1 MYIRRDRS
9 NLHFGREGRNLHLRR
24 IAAIVLVLVGI
35 AGAFLRFESLQ
46 QWAINLIDTNATPT
60 ASAVELATQAEHYFQ
75 AGDLDAAVDSYRQA
89 VALEPDRMDIAFEFG
104 RALLYD
110 GYNGTR
116 YRERIDELNALA
128 MDAVE
133 RAPDDARARA
143 LLNLALYEEGR
154 YNEAVAAGLRA
165 VELAPDFAE
174 AWAYLSMAYYWSGR
188 PSNSLET
195 AERAVTLNSDSVDAR
210 RALAQALA
218 YTGDTNAV
226 IEQYQEALKRQ
237 PNLGP
242 LYYELAIYYR
252 SQGDF
257 ESAVAAYDQV
267 LAIQPENAKAYTRK
281 CATYA
286 LQGEFALSAETCKQA
301 VELDPTYAEG
311 YLYLG
316 RAQYRN
322 LNYEASA
329 ESFAT
334 CARLEIEQ
342 GVQPEDRAIDCVYIQ
357 GLSLA
362 LLNRCPEAWPLL
374 TAALQMTPN
383 DTQRE
388 AINSGMQTCIS
399 NDPGYSGQSIP
410 TPVTPTPA
418 EEEPITVF

>member
-9 NLHFGREGRNLHLRR
+9 NLHFGRQGRSLHLRR
-24 IAAIVLVLVGI
+24 IAAIVLVLVVIG
-35 AGAFLRFESLQ
+35 GAFLRFESLQ
-46 QWAINLIDTNATPT
+46 KWAVGLIETGATPT
-60 ASAVELATQAEHYFQ
+60 ASAVELATEAEHYFQ
-75 AGDLDAAVDSYRQA
+75 AGDLDAAVDLYRQA

-110 GYNGTR
+110 GYDGTQ
-116 YRERIDELNALA
+116 YNARIEELDALA
-128 MDAVE
+128 TDAVE

-143 LLNLALYEEGR
+143 LLNLALYEQSR

-165 VELAPDFAE
+165 VELAPDLAE

-188 PSNSLET
+188 PGNALET
-195 AERAVTLNSDSVDAR
+195 AERAVTLNPDSVDAR

-218 YTGDTNAV
+218 YTGDTDAV
-226 IEQYQEALKRQ
+226 IEQYQEALARQ

-252 SQGDF
+252 AQGDF
-257 ESAVAAYDQV
+257 EAAVAAYDQV
-267 LAIQPENAKAYTRK
+267 LAIEPENAKAYTRK

-286 LQGEFALSAETCKQA
+286 LQGEFALAAETCSQA
-301 VELDPTYAEG
+301 VELDPTYPEG
-311 YLYLG
+311 YLNLG

-322 LNYEASA
+322 LNYESAA

-334 CARLEIEQ
+334 CARLEDEQ
-342 GVQPEDRAIDCVYIQ
+342 SLAPEDQSIDCVYIQ

-374 TAALQMTPN
+374 TRALQMSPN

-388 AINSGMQTCIS
+388 AINSGMQTCIT
-399 NDPGYSGQSIP
+399 NDPNYNGAAIP
-410 TPVTPTPA
+410 TPMTPTPA